1 MKFEGKT
8 VTGLNNALIG
18 ARLPMCKNYDEAEN
32 KAFGDEE
39 AFTKTV
45 ALGEILCKADTVM
58 GFGQPNGK
66 FLRMIHLQVAVTAPL
81 YWWKEFD
88 TYKVGT
94 VANSTSTMHKLADTP
109 ITKECF
115 EMDDFTAHFESDAIF
130 GTEIYMS
137 DIWEAVI
144 EHLEKMRISYNKNME
159 MAKEKNMTE
168 QERKRMI
175 TIAKRYWR
183 ELIRLLPESWLQ
195 TRMID
200 IDYQTLRNIYFW
212 RKNHKLTEWHTF
224 CEFITTLP
232 YAKEFLISEGE

>member
-1 MKFEGKT
+1 MKFEGKM

-18 ARLPMCKNYDEAEN
+18 ARLPMCKNYDEAES

-39 AFTKTV
+39 SFTKTV
-45 ALGEILCKADTVM
+45 ALGERLCKADTVK
-58 GFGQPNGK
+58 GFGQPNSK

-94 VANSTSTMHKLADTP
+94 VANSTSTMHKIASTP

-115 EMDDFTAHFESDAIF
+115 EMGDFTAHFENDSIF
-130 GTEIYMS
+130 GSEIYMS
-137 DIWEAVI
+137 DVWDSMI
-144 EHLEKMRISYNKNME
+144 EYLEKMRVAYNKT
-159 MAKEKNMTE
+159 KDKC
-168 QERKRMI
+168 
-175 TIAKRYWR
+175 YWK

-212 RKNHKLTEWHTF
+212 RKNHKLTEWHIF